1 MVSGR
6 ELIQFR
12 KVGSDEII
20 NYHVSGEKMEVV
32 DIPPGYTH
40 NIINEGNADL
50 VTFMWCN
57 ECFDP
62 ANPDTYFLNVEE
74 TVDE

>member
-1 MVSGR
+1 MIATFCYNIAR
-6 ELIQFR
+6 ELPIQ
-12 KVGSDEII
+12 I
-20 NYHVSGEKMEVV
+20 NN
-32 DIPPGYTH
+32 P
-40 NIINEGNADL
+40 EGNADL